1 MTIEDFKMIRL
12 LGKGGFGSVFLAI
25 KKTNNQKVAIKT
37 IKKTKS
43 LVEAQVKQIQNE
55 KYISGLQNSKFL
67 VNVFHT
73 F

>member
-67 VNVFHT
+67 VNVFLT